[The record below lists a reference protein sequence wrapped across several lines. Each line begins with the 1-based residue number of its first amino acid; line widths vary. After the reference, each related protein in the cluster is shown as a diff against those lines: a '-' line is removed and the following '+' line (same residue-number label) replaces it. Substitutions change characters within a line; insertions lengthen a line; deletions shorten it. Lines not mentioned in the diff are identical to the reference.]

1 VSDELH
7 DACQE
12 IRQAYLQPIRFVHD
26 LVTAADQGQVL
37 LTGYWLDR
45 ARSILDP
52 NRRQT
57 MAPGADDAR

>member
-1 VSDELH
+1 VSRELSE
-7 DACQE
+7 ACQT
-12 IRQAYLQPIRFVHD
+12 IRDGYLKPIRFVHD
-26 LVTAADQGQVL
+26 LVAAADQGQVL

-57 MAPGADDAR
+57 LAPGSDDAR